1 MNVALLFFLLL
12 VPLSGF
18 IAWAGDRIGHK
29 SGKKRHTLFGLRP
42 RHTATLIT
50 IAAGMC
56 ISLVSFGIMWG
67 LSGTFREVMAR
78 GAELLQENKRLS
90 RENQASLVQVA
101 RNRTIVDKLDAEVR
115 NYQEQAKKAEVD
127 KRDAEADF
135 EKRSDL

>member
-56 ISLVSFGIMWG
+56 ISIVSFGMMWA
-67 LSGTFREVMAR
+67 LSDTFREVMAR
-78 GAELLQENKRLS
+78 GSELLQENKRLS
-90 RENQASLVQVA
+90 RDNQVALIQVA
-101 RNRTIVDKLDAEVR
+101 RNRTAVDKLDAEVR
-115 NYQEQAKKAEVD
+115 NYQEQARRAEDD
-127 KRDAEADF
+127 K
-135 EKRSDL
+135 